1 MAASHLFNLITRAY
15 KGRRLALAPLMPD
28 VRHTNPIA
36 SIERGDMGKHEKL
49 LFQVLRGTSDANVA
63 FDDLRQLLLRLGFE
77 ERKRGSHH
85 TFRRSG
91 IEEKINLQRDDSK
104 AKAYQV
110 RQVRAVILK
119 YKLGGELE
127 DAQV

>member
-1 MAASHLFNLITRAY
+1 
-15 KGRRLALAPLMPD
+15 
-28 VRHTNPIA
+28 
-36 SIERGDMGKHEKL
+36 MGKYEKL